1 MFIGHTTNGMAFC
14 FGMITHRRVIC
25 RLNEHNK
32 PSCGHK
38 NGDLTIIHMRFDL
51 QTYGTT
57 VDKLWLV
64 YNWSWGGPTPT
75 LFSFYRDP
83 YCAAFCILRPT
94 CINTCVRSARM
105 HTYMC
110 KCAFIH
116 YILVYIYM
124 YMYIYIYVCMYVR
137 AYTCIH
143 TYIIIMIIFIIIVII
158 LFSLLCTFYMHVII
172 CMYMQARKEQ
182 KKRNWAS

>member
-1 MFIGHTTNGMAFC
+1 MFVGHTTNGMAFC
-14 FGMITHRRVIC
+14 FGMITHRQVIC
-25 RLNEHNK
+25 RLNEQNK

-94 CINTCVRSARM
+94 CIDICTCVRSARM

-116 YILVYIYM
+116 YILAYIC
-124 YMYIYIYVCMYVR
+124 IYVCMYV
-137 AYTCIH
+137 C
-143 TYIIIMIIFIIIVII
+143 
-158 LFSLLCTFYMHVII
+158 
-172 CMYMQARKEQ
+172 
-182 KKRNWAS
+182 N

>member
-1 MFIGHTTNGMAFC
+1 MFVGHTTNGMAFC
-14 FGMITHRRVIC
+14 FGMITHRQVIC
-25 RLNEHNK
+25 RLNEQNK
-32 PSCGHK
+32 PSCVHE
-38 NGDLTIIHMRFDL
+38 NGDLTIIHMRVDL

-57 VDKLWLV
+57 VDKFWLV
-64 YNWSWGGPTPT
+64 YNCSWGGPTPT

-116 YILVYIYM
+116 YILAYIC
-124 YMYIYIYVCMYVR
+124 IYVCMYV
-137 AYTCIH
+137 
-143 TYIIIMIIFIIIVII
+143 
-158 LFSLLCTFYMHVII
+158 
-172 CMYMQARKEQ
+172 CMYVC
-182 KKRNWAS
+182 N